1 MKKLFIMALAL
12 MALSACNNQTATH
25 QGGFRIEG
33 EVSGAEGKTL
43 VFEHSGLQ
51 GIIPLDSV
59 KLGTDGK
66 FSFSWARPEAPDFYR
81 LRLDRNVINLAV
93 DSTETIQ
100 VKAAASQF
108 ATAYQVEGSED
119 SQKIKELTLK
129 QIEMQNKVDAMVD
142 AVQNDRMPAG
152 VYQDSLLK
160 VVNTYKE
167 ELKNKY
173 IFEAPNKPYAYFAL
187 FQQVGQYT
195 LFDPLASREDMRV
208 FAAVATSLHA
218 AYPNAQRSQN
228 LYNIV
233 IKGMQN
239 DRRSQGQEIELP
251 AEAYTESGLI
261 DIALRD
267 LQGNEHKLSDL
278 TGKVVLLDFTVYQS
292 DFSANHNY
300 MLRDIYDRY
309 HERGL
314 EIYQVSLDTNEH
326 FWKLTADNLP
336 WICVRDEL
344 GTNSRN
350 VASYNVQSIPT
361 IYLINREGELHASQ
375 ESTLDAAVKSLL

>member
-12 MALSACNNQTATH
+12 MALSACNNQTATP

-51 GIIPLDSV
+51 GIIPLDSI

-66 FSFSWARPEAPDFYR
+66 FSFTWVRPEAPEFYR
-81 LRLDRNVINLAV
+81 LRLDRDVINLAV

-129 QIEMQNKVDAMVD
+129 QMEMQNRVNALAD

-152 VYQDSLLK
+152 VYQDSLMS
-160 VVNTYKE
+160 VVNRYKE
-167 ELKNKY
+167 ELKNNY
-173 IFEAPNKPYAYFAL
+173 IFEAPNRPYAYFAL

-218 AYPNAQRSQN
+218 AYPNAARSQN

-239 DRRSQGQEIELP
+239 DRRAQGQDIELP
-251 AEAYTESGLI
+251 SEAVMESGLI
-261 DIALRD
+261 DITLRD
-267 LQGNEHKLSDL
+267 LHGDAHKLSEL
-278 TGKVVLLDFTVYQS
+278 IGKVVLLDFTVYQS
-292 DFSANHNY
+292 DFSAEHNY
-300 MLRDIYDRY
+300 MLRDIYDKY
-309 HERGL
+309 HDRGF
-314 EIYQVSLDTNEH
+314 EIYQVSLDANEH

-336 WICVRDEL
+336 WICVRDEQ
-344 GTNSRN
+344 GTNSVN
-350 VASYNVQSIPT
+350 VSSYNVQSVPT
-361 IYLINREGELHASQ
+361 VYLINRAGELHASQ
-375 ESTLDAAVKSLL
+375 ETTLDAAVKSLL

>member
-12 MALSACNNQTATH
+12 TALSACNNQTATT

-81 LRLDRNVINLAV
+81 LRLDRDIINLAV
-93 DSTETIQ
+93 DSTETVQ
-100 VKAAASQF
+100 VKASASQF
-108 ATAYQVEGSED
+108 ATAYEVEGSED

-129 QIEMQNKVDAMVD
+129 QMEMQNRVNALAD
-142 AVQNDRMPAG
+142 AVENDRMPAG
-152 VYQDSLLK
+152 VYQDSLLS
-160 VVNTYKE
+160 VVNRYKD
-167 ELKNKY
+167 ELKNNY

-218 AYPNAQRSQN
+218 AYPNAARSQN

-239 DRRSQGQEIELP
+239 DRRSQGQDIELP

-261 DIALRD
+261 DITLRD
-267 LQGNEHKLSDL
+267 LHGNAHKLSEL

-292 DFSANHNY
+292 DFSAEHNY
-300 MLRDIYDRY
+300 MLRDIYDKY
-309 HERGL
+309 HDRGF
-314 EIYQVSLDTNEH
+314 EIYQISLDTNEH

-336 WICVRDEL
+336 WICVRDPQS
-344 GTNSRN
+344 TSSVN
-350 VASYNVQSIPT
+350 VSSYNVQSVPT
-361 IYLINREGELHASQ
+361 IYIINRAGELHASQ
-375 ESTLDAAVKSLL
+375 ETTLDAAVKSLL